1 MNRLPHFVSKVPVDG
16 YGDIDIGIH
25 FLFQK
30 TLSPHSIPLLFVHGW
45 SGSFLEGSR
54 TLPLLQDEL
63 DMEEYGERG
72 LLLVREVMEEC

>member
-1 MNRLPHFVSKVPVDG
+1 MNRLPNFMSKIPVNG
-16 YGDIDIGIH
+16 YGNIDIDIH
-25 FLFQK
+25 FHFQK
-30 TLSPHSIPLLFVHGW
+30 TSSPHSIPLLFVHGR
-45 SGSFLEGSR
+45 SGRFFEGSK